1 MFFINSIL
9 IFVHFLPNQI
19 GKAKFIFL
27 IGYRLYFFIYI
38 LFLNTICFLIF
49 KQPIKRYKMY
59 ITKFNLQRRL
69 IIMNNLQTR
78 IEEYLKY
85 CEIQKRLDAKTLK
98 AYKIDL
104 SQFIKEINTENFIDI
119 TPSMLENF
127 IANLH
132 RKYKPKTVKRKIAS
146 IKALFHYFEY
156 RDLIEKNPFNKL
168 QIKFREAITLP
179 KIIPLNYIEAILSTI
194 YDYKGS
200 AKTKFQQKNALRDV
214 AVIELL
220 FATGMR
226 ISELC
231 SLGIN
236 DINLDNGTI
245 LIFGKGSK
253 ERMLQIGNVEVIN
266 ILKEYHADF
275 LHECENCGNFFAN
288 QSGNPL
294 SDQTVR
300 RMINKYTELASI
312 NLHIT
317 PHMFR
322 HTFATSLLDAD
333 VDIRYIQEMLGH
345 SSINITEIYTHVAT
359 AKQKNIL
366 SNKHPRNMFHI

>member
-1 MFFINSIL
+1 
-9 IFVHFLPNQI
+9 
-19 GKAKFIFL
+19 
-27 IGYRLYFFIYI
+27 
-38 LFLNTICFLIF
+38 
-49 KQPIKRYKMY
+49 
-59 ITKFNLQRRL
+59 
-69 IIMNNLQTR
+69 MNNLQAQ

-85 CEIQKRLDAKTLK
+85 CETQKRLDSKTLK

-104 SQFIKEINTENFIDI
+104 TQFIKEIGIENIINI
-119 TPSMLENF
+119 TLSILENF

-132 RKYKPKTVKRKIAS
+132 TKYKPKTVKRKIAS

-156 RDLIEKNPFNKL
+156 RDLIEKNPFNKI
-168 QIKFREAITLP
+168 QIRFREATTLP
-179 KIIPLNYIEAILSTI
+179 KIIPLNYIETILSTI
-194 YDYKGS
+194 YDYKNT
-200 AKTKFQQKNALRDV
+200 ARTKFQQRNALRDV

-231 SLGIN
+231 SLNIN
-236 DINLDNGTI
+236 DINLDSGTI

-253 ERMLQIGNVEVIN
+253 ERMLQIGNINVIN

-275 LHECENCGNFFAN
+275 SRECENCGHFFAN
-288 QSGNPL
+288 QSGSPL

-300 RMINKYTELASI
+300 RVINKYTKLASV

-345 SSINITEIYTHVAT
+345 SSINITEIYTHVAM
-359 AKQKNIL
+359 AKQRDIL
-366 SNKHPRNMFHI
+366 STKHPRNMFRL

>member
-1 MFFINSIL
+1 
-9 IFVHFLPNQI
+9 
-19 GKAKFIFL
+19 
-27 IGYRLYFFIYI
+27 
-38 LFLNTICFLIF
+38 
-49 KQPIKRYKMY
+49 MY
-59 ITKFNLQRRL
+59 ITKFNLQRRF
-69 IIMNNLQTR
+69 IIMNNLQTH
-78 IEEYLKY
+78 IDEYLNY
-85 CEIQKRLDAKTLK
+85 CETQKRLDAKTLK

-104 SQFIKEINTENFIDI
+104 TQFISEIVTENIVDI
-119 TPSMLENF
+119 TPTMLETF

-132 RKYKPKTVKRKIAS
+132 TKHKPKTVKRKIAS
-146 IKALFHYFEY
+146 VKALFHYFEY
-156 RDLIEKNPFNKL
+156 RDLIEKNPFNKI
-168 QIKFREAITLP
+168 QIKFREATTLP
-179 KIIPLNYIEAILSTI
+179 KIIPLNYIEVILSTI

-200 AKTKFQQKNALRDV
+200 AKTKFQQRNALRDV

-253 ERMLQIGNVEVIN
+253 ERMLQIGNAEVIN

-275 LHECENCGNFFAN
+275 LHECENCGYFFAN

-333 VDIRYIQEMLGH
+333 VDIRYIQDMLGH
-345 SSINITEIYTHVAT
+345 SSINITEIYTYVAT
-359 AKQKNIL
+359 AKQRDIL
-366 SNKHPRNMFHI
+366 STKHPRNRFFL

>member
-1 MFFINSIL
+1 
-9 IFVHFLPNQI
+9 
-19 GKAKFIFL
+19 
-27 IGYRLYFFIYI
+27 
-38 LFLNTICFLIF
+38 
-49 KQPIKRYKMY
+49 
-59 ITKFNLQRRL
+59 
-69 IIMNNLQTR
+69 
-78 IEEYLKY
+78 
-85 CEIQKRLDAKTLK
+85 
-98 AYKIDL
+98 
-104 SQFIKEINTENFIDI
+104 
-119 TPSMLENF
+119 MLETF

-132 RKYKPKTVKRKIAS
+132 TKHKPKTVKRKIAS
-146 IKALFHYFEY
+146 VKALFHYFEY
-156 RDLIEKNPFNKL
+156 RDLIEKNPFNKI
-168 QIKFREAITLP
+168 QIKFREATTLP
-179 KIIPLNYIEAILSTI
+179 KIIPLNYIEVILSTI

-200 AKTKFQQKNALRDV
+200 AKTKFQQRNALRDV

-253 ERMLQIGNVEVIN
+253 ERMLQIGNAEVIN

-275 LHECENCGNFFAN
+275 LHECENCGYFFAN

-359 AKQKNIL
+359 AKQKDIL
-366 SNKHPRNMFHI
+366 STKHPRNMFNV

>member
-1 MFFINSIL
+1 
-9 IFVHFLPNQI
+9 
-19 GKAKFIFL
+19 
-27 IGYRLYFFIYI
+27 
-38 LFLNTICFLIF
+38 
-49 KQPIKRYKMY
+49 MY
-59 ITKFNLQRRL
+59 ITKFNLQRRS
-69 IIMNNLQTR
+69 IIMNNLQTH
-78 IEEYLKY
+78 IDEYLNY
-85 CEIQKRLDAKTLK
+85 CETQKRLDAKTLK

-104 SQFIKEINTENFIDI
+104 TQFISEIVTENIVDI
-119 TPSMLENF
+119 TPTMLETF

-132 RKYKPKTVKRKIAS
+132 TKHKPKTVKRKIAS
-146 IKALFHYFEY
+146 VKALFHYFEY
-156 RDLIEKNPFNKL
+156 RDLIEKNPFNKI
-168 QIKFREAITLP
+168 QIKFREATTLP
-179 KIIPLNYIEAILSTI
+179 KIIPLNYIEVILSTI

-200 AKTKFQQKNALRDV
+200 AKTKFQQRNALRDV

-253 ERMLQIGNVEVIN
+253 ERMLQIGNAEVIN

-275 LHECENCGNFFAN
+275 LHECENCGYFFAN

-345 SSINITEIYTHVAT
+345 SSINITEIYTYVAT
-359 AKQKNIL
+359 AKQRDIL
-366 SNKHPRNMFHI
+366 STKHPRNRFFL

>member
-1 MFFINSIL
+1 
-9 IFVHFLPNQI
+9 
-19 GKAKFIFL
+19 
-27 IGYRLYFFIYI
+27 
-38 LFLNTICFLIF
+38 
-49 KQPIKRYKMY
+49 MY

-78 IEEYLKY
+78 IDEYLNY
-85 CEIQKRLDAKTLK
+85 CETQKRLDTKTLK

-104 SQFIKEINTENFIDI
+104 TQFISEIVTENIVDI
-119 TPSMLENF
+119 TPTMLETF

-132 RKYKPKTVKRKIAS
+132 TKHKPKTVKRKIAS
-146 IKALFHYFEY
+146 VKALFHYFEY

-168 QIKFREAITLP
+168 QIKFRESITLP

-194 YDYKGS
+194 YDSKVS
-200 AKTKFQQKNALRDV
+200 AKTKFQQRNALRDV

-253 ERMLQIGNVEVIN
+253 ERMLQIGNAEVIN

-275 LHECENCGNFFAN
+275 LHECENCGYFFAN

-359 AKQKNIL
+359 AKQKDIL
-366 SNKHPRNMFHI
+366 STKHPRNMFNV

>member
-1 MFFINSIL
+1 
-9 IFVHFLPNQI
+9 
-19 GKAKFIFL
+19 
-27 IGYRLYFFIYI
+27 
-38 LFLNTICFLIF
+38 
-49 KQPIKRYKMY
+49 
-59 ITKFNLQRRL
+59 
-69 IIMNNLQTR
+69 MNNLQTH
-78 IEEYLKY
+78 IDEYLNY
-85 CEIQKRLDAKTLK
+85 CETQKRLDAKTLK

-104 SQFIKEINTENFIDI
+104 TQFISEIVTENIVDI
-119 TPSMLENF
+119 TPTMLETF

-132 RKYKPKTVKRKIAS
+132 TKHKPKTVKRKIAS
-146 IKALFHYFEY
+146 VKALFHYFEY
-156 RDLIEKNPFNKL
+156 RDLIEKNPFNKI
-168 QIKFREAITLP
+168 QIKFREATTLP
-179 KIIPLNYIEAILSTI
+179 KIIPLNYIEVILSTI

-200 AKTKFQQKNALRDV
+200 AKTKFQQRNALRDV

-253 ERMLQIGNVEVIN
+253 ERMLQIGNAEVIN

-275 LHECENCGNFFAN
+275 LHECENCGYFFAN

-359 AKQKNIL
+359 AKQKDIL
-366 SNKHPRNMFHI
+366 STKRPRNMFNV